1 MKIIIPQEKT
11 KRVNSI
17 FTMMEMFK
25 SSYPLRNFSTSP
37 ATGWTSR
44 AQTKTAQALAQVELL
59 IV

>member
-17 FTMMEMFK
+17 FTMMVMFK
-25 SSYPLRNFSTSP
+25 SSYLLRNFSTSP
-37 ATGWTSR
+37 ATGWMSR
-44 AQTKTAQALAQVELL
+44 AQTKTSQALAQVELL